1 VAVEANNS
9 VLMNYSGGIITSPY
23 CGTNLDH
30 AVVVVG
36 YGSESGREYFLVRN
50 SWGTSWGEAG
60 YFRVGVAE
68 GYGPCGINM
77 YPTTA
82 FTN

>member
-1 VAVEANNS
+1 MAVEASNS

-50 SWGTSWGEAG
+50 SWGANWGEAG
-60 YFRVGVAE
+60 YFKVGVSE
-68 GYGPCGINM
+68 GYGTCGINM